1 MIVNDPAVLNKT
13 KKQFVVF
20 AGGPFLVAK
29 HPRRFFAVGWVSH
42 FTTIV
47 VTTCTFVARIS
58 TFSFDDAAIGNRSH

>member
-1 MIVNDPAVLNKT
+1 MIVDNPAVLHKT

-29 HPRRFFAVGWVSH
+29 HSRRFFAVGWISH

-47 VTTCTFVARIS
+47 VPTGTFVAWIS